1 MKNRLII
8 LLKNKLKQFI
18 QASIGPVLDRIY
30 NVASESHR
38 ANLLLL
44 EEFREARKQLN
55 DGISLLNKEIT
66 NIRNTLDVVSRKQHE
81 IQKGRLTI
89 IFLVHH
95 IASIDSIL
103 TIIWESQ
110 RRGHNTIVVSIKN
123 LYSSTEKE
131 RSLSEEKN
139 HQGLTALGIEHIR
152 FDSIDSNKGLELI
165 KLMNPDYIFRQSP
178 WDYDIEEG
186 YRSNNLRFAKLCYTP
201 YYGIQI
207 IKDFNLSGSSPDLH
221 VDQDFHR
228 AAYAIFV
235 EKNKETLEEFH
246 KHAKLG
252 ETNIIPSGLPKY
264 EYISQKLINFKT
276 EKKNSKVILWA
287 PHHSFSSNL
296 LGFGTF
302 IESYKKILKEIELLG
317 FSLIFRPHPL
327 FEKKL
332 LATNKISLEEYS
344 EFKKTI
350 KGTPNFSFSQ
360 IADPIE
366 DFNRSDMLLI
376 DGISMLATYQLTG
389 KPIVWIDSEQHS
401 SFTSIGQLMIESVYR
416 VPVSNM
422 ELLGPLLKEL
432 LIQNNDPLKNQRGK
446 FASIIV
452 GNGSPSKN
460 IVNFLEKSLK
470 LER

>member
-1 MKNRLII
+1 M
-8 LLKNKLKQFI
+8 FI
-18 QASIGPVLDRIY
+18 RAGIRPVLDRIDK
-30 NVASESHR
+30 VTSESHR
-38 ANLLLL
+38 VYLLLL
-44 EEFREARKQLN
+44 EEMREEHKQLSN
-55 DGISLLNKEIT
+55 DINLLNKEII
-66 NIRNTLDVVSRKQHE
+66 NIRNTLDAVSRKQHE

-95 IASIDSIL
+95 IASVDSIL
-103 TIIWESQ
+103 TVIWESQ
-110 RRGHNTIVVSIKN
+110 KRGHNTIVVSIKN
-123 LYSSTEKE
+123 LYSSAEKDII
-131 RSLSEEKN
+131 LSEEKN

-152 FDSIDSNKGLELI
+152 FGAIDSIKGLELI

-201 YYGIQI
+201 YYGVQI
-207 IKDFNLSGSSPDLH
+207 TKDFNLSGSSPDLH

-228 AAYAIFV
+228 SAYAIFV
-235 EKNKETLEEFH
+235 ENNKETLEEFH
-246 KHAKLG
+246 NHAKLG
-252 ETNIIPSGLPKY
+252 VTNIVPSGLPKY
-264 EYISQKLINFKT
+264 EYISQKLINNKT
-276 EKKNSKVILWA
+276 EQKASKIILWA

-296 LGFGTF
+296 LGFATF
-302 IESYKKILKEIELLG
+302 IESYKRILEEINFFG

-332 LATNKISLEEYS
+332 LESNKISLEEYS

-350 KGTPNFSFSQ
+350 EETPNFSFSQ
-360 IADPIE
+360 IADPID

-389 KPIVWIDSEQHS
+389 KPIVWIDSEQHAL
-401 SFTSIGQLMIESVYR
+401 FTRMGQTMIESVYR

-422 ELLGPLLKEL
+422 DLLGPLLKQI
-432 LIQNNDPLKNQRGK
+432 LIENKDPLKNQRVK
-446 FASIIV
+446 FASLIV

-460 IVNFLEKSLK
+460 IVNFLEKSLQV
-470 LER
+470 ER